1 VATPEAVTVSLDHED
16 IEAIAQ
22 RVAELLER
30 SAASTSGRRL
40 ATAKELAEALGVERS
55 WVYGNQKRLH
65 AIRLGRGP
73 RARLR
78 FDLGRAV
85 EAFVDADESETRRA
99 GRPRRRPATPLP
111 PGVNLI
117 RGRSGQ

>member
-1 VATPEAVTVSLDHED
+1 MSLDHED
-16 IEAIAQ
+16 IEAIAL
-22 RVAELLER
+22 RVAEHLER
-30 SAASTSGRRL
+30 SGAPIRGRRL
-40 ATAKELAEALGVERS
+40 ASAKELAEALGVERS
-55 WVYGNQKRLH
+55 WVYANQKRLH

-78 FDLGRAV
+78 FDLERAA
-85 EAFVDADESETRRA
+85 EAFVDVGESETPRLGRA
-99 GRPRRRPATPLP
+99 RRRPATPLP

>member
-1 VATPEAVTVSLDHED
+1 MSLDHDD

-22 RVAELLER
+22 RVAEILER
-30 SAASTSGRRL
+30 SVASTGGRRL

-55 WVYGNQKRLH
+55 WVYANQKRLH

-78 FDLGRAV
+78 FDLERAADAFLDVGESESPRPGRA
-85 EAFVDADESETRRA
+85 
-99 GRPRRRPATPLP
+99 RRRPATPLP